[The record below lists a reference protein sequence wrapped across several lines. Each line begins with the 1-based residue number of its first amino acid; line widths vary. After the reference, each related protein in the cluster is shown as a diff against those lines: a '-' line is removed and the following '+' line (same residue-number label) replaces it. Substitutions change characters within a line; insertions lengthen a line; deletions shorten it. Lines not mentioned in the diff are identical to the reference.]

1 MQDRLTEINRKNDFQ
16 KSEVAIDIED
26 ENEGAGFMPEFFDEV
41 GQIKTLISLIRLNI
55 KSIQEAYNKQVWGSI
70 DSPKNQKELEQLLEA
85 TNTAANQVRT
95 RLNKMKQENS
105 KLPAENPQ
113 KKKTRTNMHSTLLN
127 KFMDLMREYQ
137 SLQANYKDRYRERL
151 QRQAEIVKPGISNDE
166 VEQMMQNGTEYFADQ
181 MLSDEKHTTAKSA
194 LVNIQEQ
201 SRELKQLEKS
211 IQELNQLFIDLAA
224 AVDTASEDIVTVGS
238 TINETVIGVSE
249 GVTHIDKAEEYAMQ
263 RRRRLALLIS
273 SAVTVILVVVA
284 IIAGLIAAKVML

>member
-1 MQDRLTEINRKNDFQ
+1 LTRQ
-16 KSEVAIDIED
+16 
-26 ENEGAGFMPEFFDEV
+26 
-41 GQIKTLISLIRLNI
+41 
-55 KSIQEAYNKQVWGSI
+55 
-70 DSPKNQKELEQLLEA
+70 KNQKELEQLLEA

-113 KKKTRTNMHSTLLN
+113 KKTRTNMHSTLLN
-127 KFMDLMREYQ
+127 KFMELMREYQ
-137 SLQANYKDRYRERL
+137 SLQANYKERYRERL

-166 VEQMMQNGTEYFADQ
+166 VETMMQSGTEYFADQ
-181 MLSDEKHTTAKSA
+181 MLSDERHTSSKSA

-201 SRELKQLEKS
+201 SRELQQLEKS
-211 IQELNQLFIDLAA
+211 IQELNQLFIDLSA
-224 AVDTASEDIVTVGS
+224 AVDTSSDDLVKVTHE
-238 TINETVIGVSE
+238 INETVIGVSE
-249 GVTHIDKAEEYAMQ
+249 GVAQVVKAEEYAMQ